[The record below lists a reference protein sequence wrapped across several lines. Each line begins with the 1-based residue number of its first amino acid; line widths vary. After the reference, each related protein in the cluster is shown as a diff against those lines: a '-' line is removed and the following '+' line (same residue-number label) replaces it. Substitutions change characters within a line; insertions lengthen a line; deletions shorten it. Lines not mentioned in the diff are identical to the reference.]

1 MGQII
6 LVVMM
11 FNQMHLV
18 ANLRQQLEGPTLI
31 LMPCAFDALSA
42 KLIEQ
47 AGFSLTFM
55 SGFGVSS
62 TRLAMPDTGLISYHE
77 MLEQGRNICHAV
89 NIPVFGDADTGY
101 GNVMNVQRTLH
112 GYIHA
117 GFAGIMLEDQQS
129 PKRCG
134 HTQGKQVISR
144 LEADERL
151 MAAID
156 AREQA
161 RKMGS
166 DIVIIARTDAR
177 ATLGLDEAIFRG
189 KSFQD
194 LGADVIFIEAP
205 QSIDEMK
212 IICSEIS
219 APKMA
224 NMIDQGVT
232 PVLAP
237 AQLERMGFKLA
248 AYPLSLLA
256 ASVEAM
262 QQVLIKLKLGEKVD
276 TNLNFTELQKHI
288 GFHDYD
294 ANLKRLSTKKSPDK

>member
-1 MGQII
+1 M
-6 LVVMM
+6 L
-11 FNQMHLV
+11 NQVHLV
-18 ANLRQQLEGPTLI
+18 EDLRRQLLTPNII

-62 TRLAMPDTGLISYHE
+62 ARLAMPDTGLISYHE

-89 NIPVFGDADTGY
+89 GIPVFGDADTGY
-101 GNVMNVQRTLH
+101 GNVMNVQRTVH

-134 HTQGKQVISR
+134 HTKGKQVVSQ
-144 LEADERL
+144 LEATERL
-151 MAAID
+151 AAAVD

-161 RKMGS
+161 RKMGH

-177 ATLGLDEAIFRG
+177 ATLGLDEAIARG
-189 KSFQD
+189 QAFQQ
-194 LGADVIFIEAP
+194 LGADIIFIEAP
-205 QSIDEMK
+205 QSVEEMEM
-212 IICSEIS
+212 ICTEIS
-219 APKMA
+219 APQMA
-224 NMIDQGVT
+224 NMIAGGVT
-232 PVLAP
+232 PVLP
-237 AQLERMGFKLA
+237 SEELEKIGFKLA
-248 AYPLSLLA
+248 AYPLSLLT

-262 QQVLIKLKLGEKVD
+262 QQTLFKLKFGQKIES
-276 TNLNFTELQKHI
+276 NLSFEDLQKHI
-288 GFHDYD
+288 GFQDYD
-294 ANLKRLSTKKSPDK
+294 NNLRRLSTKKKPDV

>member
-1 MGQII
+1 MI
-6 LVVMM
+6 
-11 FNQMHLV
+11 NQMRLV
-18 ANLRQQLEGPTLI
+18 TQLRQILASPSLL

-47 AGFSLTFM
+47 AGFMLTFM

-62 TRLAMPDTGLISYHE
+62 ARLAMPDTGLISYHE
-77 MLEQGRNICHAV
+77 MLEQGHNICHAV

-117 GFAGIMLEDQQS
+117 GFAGIMLEDQQT

-134 HTQGKQVISR
+134 HTKGKQVISQ
-144 LEADERL
+144 LEAFERL
-151 MAAID
+151 GAAVD
-156 AREQA
+156 ARDQA
-161 RKMGS
+161 RKMGH

-177 ATLGLDEAIFRG
+177 ATLGIDEAISRG
-189 KSFQD
+189 KAFQD

-205 QSIDEMK
+205 QSIEEMK
-212 IICSEIS
+212 MICEEIS
-219 APKMA
+219 VPTMA

-232 PVLAP
+232 PVLPP
-237 AQLERMGFKLA
+237 AELEKIGFKLV
-248 AYPLSLLA
+248 AYPLSLLN

-262 QQVLIKLKLGEKVD
+262 QKTLLKLKLGEKIES
-276 TNLNFTELQKHI
+276 NLSFEDLQKHI

-294 ANLKRLSTKKSPDK
+294 LNLKRLSAKREPGK